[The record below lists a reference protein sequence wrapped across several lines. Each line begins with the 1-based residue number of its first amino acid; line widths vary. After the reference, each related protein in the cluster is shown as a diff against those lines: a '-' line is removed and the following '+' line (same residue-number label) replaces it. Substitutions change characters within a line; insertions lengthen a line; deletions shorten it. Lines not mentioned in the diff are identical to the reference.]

1 MLVHEI
7 CGKYDCTVPGP
18 PFPPSQA
25 PLPWFYP
32 ITRGSFRLSQKPVM
46 EWETGLT
53 HWTYRKRVK
62 SNRKVRSC

>member
-1 MLVHEI
+1 MRYVENMIAL
-7 CGKYDCTVPGP
+7 Y
-18 PFPPSQA
+18 QA
-25 PLPWFYP
+25 PHSPHPRPLYP
-32 ITRGSFRLSQKPVM
+32 GSTLSPGGSFRLSQKPVM